1 MPVIK
6 SASSNRLLKEAV
18 VLDLGDLDRQAKNIL
33 GDAKEEARRIVE
45 KAQQE
50 AKKLIDGAAEIGRA
64 AGMEQGLQAGREQ
77 GRSEAREAALA
88 ELTPQLQAIA
98 AAWQHALDMWNEK
111 REAMLLE
118 AKHDV
123 LAFALELGQK
133 VVFRILEVDETVV
146 EDQLAEALSLL
157 SGATAAT
164 VRINPEDRG
173 LVADALPEVLARLA
187 PPGDVGRTP
196 HISLRTDPD
205 MMRGGCVVTTEKGEI
220 DARIEMQL
228 SRIVDALLP
237 PVSGE
242 VMEPES

>member
-33 GDAKEEARRIVE
+33 GDATEEARRIVE

-50 AKKLIDGAAEIGRA
+50 AKKLIDSAAEIGRA

-88 ELTPQLQAIA
+88 ELAPQLKAIA
-98 AAWQHALDMWNEK
+98 AAWQQALDVWNEK

-123 LAFALELGQK
+123 LALALELGQK
-133 VVFRILEVDETVV
+133 VVFRILEVDETVI

-157 SGATAAT
+157 SGATSAT
-164 VRINPEDRG
+164 VRINPEDRE
-173 LVADALPEVLARLA
+173 LVANALPEVLARLA
-187 PPGDVGRTP
+187 PPGDVGRP
-196 HISLRTDPD
+196 HISLRIDPD

-237 PVSGE
+237 PTSDE